1 MEILIHQANFIQSN
15 HTHTAIIGG
24 YGCFLDNQKIVT
36 PTGLVNLSN
45 LKAGDSVN
53 SFNQNTKKV
62 EVKKV
67 VNTFKYKADE
77 YFCIKLK
84 DGTEINVTKDHKF
97 FFNNKWIEIHKILDL
112 FDKKHYL

>member
-1 MEILIHQANFIQSN
+1 VSRLRFVSYDPYLFINEKSKVFKS
-15 HTHTAIIGG
+15 
-24 YGCFLDNQKIVT
+24 YL
-36 PTGLVNLSN
+36 
-45 LKAGDSVN
+45 
-53 SFNQNTKKV
+53 KKV

-84 DGTEINVTKDHKF
+84 DGSEINVTKDHKF